1 MALESRRNANVD
13 HSETRTDNAGV
24 FFAPGS
30 AASTR
35 ALASVDGTLN
45 GELFALPAGVVDM
58 TLRAAASA
66 DHLDNDQE
74 PNFVTPPPGSTSRT
88 TGTAGVSL
96 DVPIAHRGRA
106 LGALGNLTINGN
118 AQVDELSDFGML
130 TRIGAGANWSP
141 AARLNLL
148 ASWNREEQAP
158 TVRQLGDPFVQT
170 PGTRIFDFT
179 TGVVPRVAVVTGGN
193 PDLRTE
199 RRNILDISGSWQPF
213 DTIDFK
219 LRADY
224 ARVSIDRPISDLT
237 VSPILEAAFPERF
250 LRGPTGN
257 LLSVDLRPVNFDRA
271 GRNTLQVGFDFT
283 KPLRSRRVSASEIEK
298 ILAGARSAGID
309 VPKAAAAS
317 PNRAGAPSVP
327 AVGYNGRL
335 TFSLTDTITLVDR
348 AVVRSDLPELD
359 YLYDS
364 AIGQTGG
371 QPRHQVQAQ
380 AGWSNHGVGAR
391 IGANWRSATN
401 VKTITGDMLHFSPVA
416 TFDLRCSPMSANTSR
431 SSPSIRGSPE
441 APSGSRSATS
451 STRSRRCET
460 RRATFRSAT
469 HRKCSTRSAARSCSA
484 SASNSCPRAI
494 IGSSCR
500 RFEQRHFLDRNASE
514 EVFANS
520 PKFALA
526 PRDDVSSA
534 RSGHAK
540 FARRRGRPP
549 SEGGRDVRSRSPAV
563 RVQARRGADDRADGS
578 VRAHD
583 RRDNRRGLEGNV
595 FVRGPRR
602 QIDHPSARVH
612 RRNLPRLSQ
621 RRMAAVCAVQGR
633 DPRLGLPLRTAAE
646 GPLPRVPSAR
656 CRDHRR
662 GRAAGGCR
670 VAWPCRPTTEGARD
684 RGRNPAAEHARAIRR
699 PEPPGGMRS
708 TSISASHASALSED
722 SQARL
727 ERNPLR
733 ILDSKAHEDWP
744 IVDAPRSIDEF
755 LTAGGRGFLRSGH
768 RRPRLPPDQWERAP
782 RLVRGLDYYRHTA
795 FEFVTDRLGAQGT
808 VLAGGRYD
816 GLIEALGGPH
826 TPAVGW
832 AAGIERLAM
841 MIAAP
846 EPERPSG
853 RHCAA
858 WPARRGG
865 GAGELSLDFVAKAS
879 RRRWPI
885 AAT

>member
-1 MALESRRNANVD
+1 MSRNRTTRTSSSPARDFRGSVVGDIPPQNILHSRDVKATGATSFDELLDAIAPQIGAARQGNGANLLVLLNGRRVSSYRELRDIPIEAISRVDILPEEVALKYGYPPDEKVVNVVLQKHFVSTIAQASANKASQQGFAGGSANGTHILLDNDSRTTINLHVGSDDILSGAQRSLVQQQYDTQGTGAVGLLLPSEFKVRGTATVSRDLPHNIEATGNIEADFDEGHGLSGLSQELPAELNRDTTSETLHVGGTLSGDASKWHWNLAGNANVD

-309 VPKAAAAS
+309 VPKAAAA
-317 PNRAGAPSVP
+317 
-327 AVGYNGRL
+327 
-335 TFSLTDTITLVDR
+335 T
-348 AVVRSDLPELD
+348 
-359 YLYDS
+359 
-364 AIGQTGG
+364 
-371 QPRHQVQAQ
+371 
-380 AGWSNHGVGAR
+380 
-391 IGANWRSATN
+391 
-401 VKTITGDMLHFSPVA
+401 K
-416 TFDLRCSPMSANTSR
+416 
-431 SSPSIRGSPE
+431 
-441 APSGSRSATS
+441 
-451 STRSRRCET
+451 
-460 RRATFRSAT
+460 
-469 HRKCSTRSAARSCSA
+469 
-484 SASNSCPRAI
+484 
-494 IGSSCR
+494 
-500 RFEQRHFLDRNASE
+500 
-514 EVFANS
+514 
-520 PKFALA
+520 
-526 PRDDVSSA
+526 
-534 RSGHAK
+534 
-540 FARRRGRPP
+540 
-549 SEGGRDVRSRSPAV
+549 
-563 RVQARRGADDRADGS
+563 
-578 VRAHD
+578 
-583 RRDNRRGLEGNV
+583 
-595 FVRGPRR
+595 
-602 QIDHPSARVH
+602 
-612 RRNLPRLSQ
+612 
-621 RRMAAVCAVQGR
+621 
-633 DPRLGLPLRTAAE
+633 
-646 GPLPRVPSAR
+646 
-656 CRDHRR
+656 
-662 GRAAGGCR
+662 
-670 VAWPCRPTTEGARD
+670 
-684 RGRNPAAEHARAIRR
+684 
-699 PEPPGGMRS
+699 
-708 TSISASHASALSED
+708 
-722 SQARL
+722 
-727 ERNPLR
+727 
-733 ILDSKAHEDWP
+733 
-744 IVDAPRSIDEF
+744 
-755 LTAGGRGFLRSGH
+755 
-768 RRPRLPPDQWERAP
+768 
-782 RLVRGLDYYRHTA
+782 
-795 FEFVTDRLGAQGT
+795 
-808 VLAGGRYD
+808 
-816 GLIEALGGPH
+816 
-826 TPAVGW
+826 
-832 AAGIERLAM
+832 
-841 MIAAP
+841 
-846 EPERPSG
+846 
-853 RHCAA
+853 
-858 WPARRGG
+858 
-865 GAGELSLDFVAKAS
+865 
-879 RRRWPI
+879 
-885 AAT
+885 

>member
-1 MALESRRNANVD
+1 MAAAMRHSLRLSLLLGSFVSAPVWQLYAQQAAAPAARTHVAEPDDEDVVVTGKGLRGSVVGDIPPQNILHSRDVKATGATSFDELLDAIAPQIGAARQGNGANLLVLLNGRRVSSYRELRDIPIEAISRVDILPEEVALKYGYPPDEKVVNVVLQKHFVSTIAQASANKASQQGFAGGSANGTHILLDNDSRTTINLHVGSDDILSGAQRSLVQQQYDTQGTGAVGLLLPSEFKVRGTATVSRDLPHNIEATGNIEADFDEGHGLSGLSQELPAELNRDTTSETLHVGGTLSGDASKWHWNLAGNANVD

-416 TFDLRCSPMSANTSR
+416 TFDLRLFANVGQDLAIVAKHPWLAGS
-431 SSPSIRGSPE
+431 SIRFEVGNIFNTQPKVRNAAGDIPIGYAPE
-441 APSGSRSATS
+441 MLDPLGR
-451 STRSRRCET
+451 
-460 RRATFRSAT
+460 TFMLSI
-469 HRKCSTRSAARSCSA
+469 RKQFLPA
-484 SASNSCPRAI
+484 SYYREQLQ
-494 IGSSCR
+494 
-500 RFEQRHFLDRNASE
+500 RFEQR
-514 EVFANS
+514 
-520 PKFALA
+520 
-526 PRDDVSSA
+526 
-534 RSGHAK
+534 
-540 FARRRGRPP
+540 
-549 SEGGRDVRSRSPAV
+549 
-563 RVQARRGADDRADGS
+563 Q
-578 VRAHD
+578 
-583 RRDNRRGLEGNV
+583 
-595 FVRGPRR
+595 
-602 QIDHPSARVH
+602 
-612 RRNLPRLSQ
+612 LP
-621 RRMAAVCAVQGR
+621 
-633 DPRLGLPLRTAAE
+633 
-646 GPLPRVPSAR
+646 
-656 CRDHRR
+656 
-662 GRAAGGCR
+662 
-670 VAWPCRPTTEGARD
+670 
-684 RGRNPAAEHARAIRR
+684 
-699 PEPPGGMRS
+699 
-708 TSISASHASALSED
+708 
-722 SQARL
+722 
-727 ERNPLR
+727 
-733 ILDSKAHEDWP
+733 
-744 IVDAPRSIDEF
+744 
-755 LTAGGRGFLRSGH
+755 
-768 RRPRLPPDQWERAP
+768 
-782 RLVRGLDYYRHTA
+782 
-795 FEFVTDRLGAQGT
+795 
-808 VLAGGRYD
+808 
-816 GLIEALGGPH
+816 
-826 TPAVGW
+826 
-832 AAGIERLAM
+832 
-841 MIAAP
+841 
-846 EPERPSG
+846 
-853 RHCAA
+853 
-858 WPARRGG
+858 
-865 GAGELSLDFVAKAS
+865 
-879 RRRWPI
+879 
-885 AAT
+885 